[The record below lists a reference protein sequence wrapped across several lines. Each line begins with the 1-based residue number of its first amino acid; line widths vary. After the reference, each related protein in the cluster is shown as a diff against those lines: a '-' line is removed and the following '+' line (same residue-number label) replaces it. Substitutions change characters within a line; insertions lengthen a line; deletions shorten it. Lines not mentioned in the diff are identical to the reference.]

1 MSWKNVILCIIAA
14 GMTLSAAAQDL
25 KPVKDKAT
33 KKYGYQ
39 NKSTKSWVIDPV
51 YDNAKRF
58 IDGFAIV
65 EIDGRE
71 GLIDTQGDLILNTEY
86 DNIGKFDKNGL
97 CELMIKDGRTK
108 WYGVADQTG
117 AILLPV
123 DSRDVIINKKGLY
136 ILANRAVDLE
146 GFGPTTLW
154 GIYDIRGRELF
165 APQFVDLPS
174 YSNGTFNAKSADTGL
189 EGLVD
194 MNGDVLLPFEYLS
207 IDYYSN
213 GYYALTPDF
222 TRIRYANGFR
232 KEEEERLPGAVI
244 PYDTMGDPV
253 RAAAWHNAGI
263 GYRMHRNNVKRVDLS
278 ERRSVCSDLRF
289 DWGRNRFLRLEP
301 FEDPE
306 RHEGAME
313 DPVSGKYYT
322 VKAILYEPDGTP
334 YQVVSEWGR
343 LEGVCSA
350 GVIYRAEEGDT
361 WILLDE
367 RNSLDVPSYS
377 LYLSG
382 METFGHETV
391 YQGLGLRASD
401 VDRLAD
407 PHNYASRLKE
417 ICDGDNIGLESYK
430 PRTTDIFSVR
440 QARELTR
447 TAAVFRY
454 PYSMG
459 EVVSCTV
466 QRRSEEVEVTLYE
479 QLVCRFNDDLGYPP
493 YHMSG
498 DEQIYWGP
506 HNARTVR
513 LSLEESGGDC
523 MVDDIRQTGNK
534 YRLILSLYEEDG
546 SWLRT
551 LAVIPYVDYAHDG
564 VLVFEQANIAILV
577 PDVNRT
583 HRDHY
588 GRNGY
593 RRDERGMVQGVVK
606 IPGKEK
612 LPHTLSALN
621 EGARGF
627 SDNHFSG
634 RRQWND

>member
-1 MSWKNVILCIIAA
+1 MRWKNVIWCVLTALMA
-14 GMTLSAAAQDL
+14 VSVSAQDL

-33 KKYGYQ
+33 KKFGYQ
-39 NKSTKSWVIDPV
+39 SKNKTWVIDPV

-58 IDGFAIV
+58 IDGFAVV
-65 EIDGRE
+65 EIEGRQ
-71 GLIDTQGDLILNTEY
+71 GLIDTHGDLILNTEY
-86 DNIGKFDKNGL
+86 DNIGKFDKYGL
-97 CELMIKDGRTK
+97 CELMIKEGRTK
-108 WYGVADQTG
+108 WYGVADQSG
-117 AILLPV
+117 SILLPV
-123 DSRDVIINKKGLY
+123 DSRDVIISKKGLY
-136 ILANRAVDLE
+136 ILSNRAVNIE

-154 GIYDIRGRELF
+154 GIYDMRGRELF
-165 APQFVDLPS
+165 APQFVSTPS
-174 YSNGTFNAKSADTGL
+174 YSEGTFVAKSADTGL

-194 MNGDVLLPFEYLS
+194 MNGDVLLPFEYLA
-207 IDYYSN
+207 IARYGN
-213 GYYALTPDF
+213 GYQALTPDF
-222 TRIRYANGFR
+222 TRIRYTDGLRNEAA
-232 KEEEERLPGAVI
+232 ERYPGAVI

-263 GYRMHRNNVKRVDLS
+263 GFRMHRNNIKQLDMG
-278 ERRSVCSDLRF
+278 ERRSVCSDLRL

-313 DPVSGKYYT
+313 DPASGKYYT
-322 VKAILYEPDGTP
+322 VKAILYEQDGTACE
-334 YQVVSEWGR
+334 VVSDWGR
-343 LEGVCSA
+343 LEGECSA
-350 GVIYRAEEGDT
+350 GVIYRAEDGDT

-382 METFGHETV
+382 LETFGHDNI

-401 VDRLAD
+401 VERLAD

-417 ICDGDNIGLESYK
+417 ICDGDNIGLGSYT
-430 PRTTDIFSVR
+430 PRPTDLYQAR
-440 QARELTR
+440 RARELMR
-447 TAAVFRY
+447 SAIFRY
-454 PYSMG
+454 PYTMG

-466 QRRSEEVEVTLYE
+466 NRRSEEVEVTLYE
-479 QLVCRFNDDLGYPP
+479 QLVCRFSDRLDPSY
-493 YHMSG
+493 YMSG

-513 LSLEESGGDC
+513 LSLEQDSGDC
-523 MVDDIRQTGNK
+523 MVDDILHTDHK

-551 LAVIPYVDYAHDG
+551 LAEIPYVDYAYDG
-564 VLVFEQANIAILV
+564 VLVFEQANIALLV
-577 PDVNRT
+577 PDVTRT

-588 GRNGY
+588 GRSGY
-593 RRDERGMVQGVVK
+593 RRDERGLVQGVVR
-606 IPGKEK
+606 IPGTGK
-612 LPHTLSALN
+612 LPHTLSALS
-621 EGARGF
+621 ESSRGF
-627 SDNHFSG
+627 SEHRFSG

>member
-1 MSWKNVILCIIAA
+1 MLCILAA
-14 GMTLSAAAQDL
+14 GVTLSAAAQDL

-39 NKSTKSWVIDPV
+39 SKSSKSWVIDPV

-58 IDGFAIV
+58 IDGFAVV
-65 EIDGRE
+65 EIEGRE

-117 AILLPV
+117 RILLPV
-123 DSRDVIINKKGLY
+123 DSRDVNISKKGLY
-136 ILANRAVDLE
+136 ILANRAVDIN
-146 GFGPTTLW
+146 GVGTTLW
-154 GIYDIRGRELF
+154 GIYDICGRELF
-165 APQFVDLPS
+165 APQFVDMPY
-174 YSNGTFNAKSADTGL
+174 YSNGTFVAKSADTGL
-189 EGLVD
+189 KGLVD
-194 MNGDVLLPFEYLS
+194 MNGDVLLPFEFLS
-207 IDYYSN
+207 LDDYSH
-213 GYYALTPDF
+213 GYCALTTDF
-222 TRIRYANGFR
+222 TRIRFTDGFR
-232 KEEEERLPGAVI
+232 KESAERYPGAVI
-244 PYDTMGDPV
+244 PYDTKGDLV

-263 GYRMHRNNVKRVDLS
+263 GYRMYRNNIKRVALG
-278 ERRSVCSDLRF
+278 ERRSVCSDLPL

-306 RHEGAME
+306 RHEDSME
-313 DPVSGKYYT
+313 DPASGKYYT

-334 YQVVSEWGR
+334 YQVISERGR
-343 LEGVCSA
+343 LDGVCSA
-350 GVIYRAEEGDT
+350 GVIYRTENGDT

-367 RNSLDVPSYS
+367 RNSLDVSSYS

-382 METFGHETV
+382 MESFGHENI

-401 VDRLAD
+401 VERLAE
-407 PHNYASRLKE
+407 PHNYAGRLME
-417 ICDGDNIGLESYK
+417 ICNGDNIGLSSYT
-430 PRTTDIFSVR
+430 PRQTDLYSVR

-447 TAAVFRY
+447 SAVFRY

-466 QRRSEEVEVTLYE
+466 YRRSEEVEVTLYE
-479 QLVCRFNDDLGYPP
+479 QLVCHFSDQLEPSYN
-493 YHMSG
+493 MSG

-513 LSLEESGGDC
+513 LSLERSNGDC
-523 MVDDIRQTGNK
+523 MVDDIMQTDRK
-534 YRLILSLYEEDG
+534 YRLVLSLYEEDG

-551 LAVIPYVDYAHDG
+551 LAEIPYVDYAHDG
-564 VLVFEQANIAILV
+564 VLVFEQAGIAVLV
-577 PDVNRT
+577 PDVSRT

-588 GRNGY
+588 GRNNY
-593 RRDERGMVQGVVK
+593 RRDERGPVQGVVK

-621 EGARGF
+621 EGTRGF
-627 SDNHFSG
+627 EDHRFSG